1 MILNPFWRLWFWVM
15 VATIFLSLVVVYFYK
30 DITDLFNSIQSAEV
44 LATIVTSIIST
55 VLLIANIILTY
66 ITILKAQK
74 TVIREKFYEQKLK
87 VCSEFYSKFY
97 AFVKTLSHSYPENL
111 NQQTVQQLHLQLDLL
126 DLYAR
131 ENSLYMS
138 NELFKEFLF
147 LYKDIHTIF
156 PRQTESLLDVNE
168 RKYKMLVSRTIQV
181 FNIIRN
187 EVGAQS
193 FNEEIKNSLN

>member
-1 MILNPFWRLWFWVM
+1 MILNPFWRLWFWIM
-15 VATIFLSLVVVYFYK
+15 VATIFLFLIVVYFNK
-30 DITDLFNSIQSAEV
+30 DIIDFFHSIQNTEV
-44 LATIVTSIIST
+44 LATVVTSIIST
-55 VLLIANIILTY
+55 VLLIVNIILTY

-97 AFVKTLSHSYPENL
+97 AFVKTLSHNYPENL
-111 NQQTVQQLHLQLDLL
+111 NQQTVLELHLQLDLL

-147 LYKDIHTIF
+147 LYKDVHNIF
-156 PRQTESLLDVNE
+156 PKKTESLLDVNE
-168 RKYKMLVSRTIQV
+168 QKYKMLVSRTIQV

>member
-1 MILNPFWRLWFWVM
+1 M
-15 VATIFLSLVVVYFYK
+15 VATIFLFLIVVYFNK
-30 DITDLFNSIQSAEV
+30 DIIDFFHSIQNTEV
-44 LATIVTSIIST
+44 LATVVTSIIST
-55 VLLIANIILTY
+55 VLLIVNIILTY

-97 AFVKTLSHSYPENL
+97 AFVKTLSHNYPENL
-111 NQQTVQQLHLQLDLL
+111 NQQTVLELHLQLDLL

-147 LYKDIHTIF
+147 LYKDVHNIF
-156 PRQTESLLDVNE
+156 PKKTESLLDVNE
-168 RKYKMLVSRTIQV
+168 QKYKMLVSRTIQV